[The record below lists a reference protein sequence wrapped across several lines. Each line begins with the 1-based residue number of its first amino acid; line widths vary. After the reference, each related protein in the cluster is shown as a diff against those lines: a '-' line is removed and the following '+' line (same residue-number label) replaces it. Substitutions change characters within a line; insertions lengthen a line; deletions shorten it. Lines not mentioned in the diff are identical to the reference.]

1 MEKNARQRYASPY
14 FESLATVDAGLK
26 DIAENAI
33 FIKANPNNFLLVPAV
48 YRSTRQLSW
57 TKLHFRHREIE
68 DYTWLV
74 NQWMPANGVR
84 VASYLVTDSG
94 RKRGKNAERKYKL
107 SPEETKAL
115 LSLAWPTY
123 VMEPDAKI
131 V

>member
-1 MEKNARQRYASPY
+1 M
-14 FESLATVDAGLK
+14 DAGLK

-68 DYTWLV
+68 DYTWVV
-74 NQWMPANGVR
+74 NQWTANGVR
-84 VASYLVTDSG
+84 VASYLVTGWG
-94 RKRGKNAERKYKL
+94 RKKKTERKYKL

-115 LSLAWPTY
+115 LSLAWPAY